1 MMTSA
6 RLVLTRGLILVA
18 LVAVFAGCGAALPT
32 GRFDALAAASKAVE
46 TKTAETDAEIVKLTR
61 RFMVFAPAKGQYTVT
76 SFKPELDGMDFDFGP
91 RLAPRLAALDVL
103 ASYTQAL
110 AAFAR
115 KDYQGDLDQATQ
127 SLGGSVTRLAGQ
139 AKASEDAKK
148 GAGIL
153 ATAVNEIG
161 RAYIERIRRAELK
174 KAMSKAQPGIDGIV
188 KFVKAINDD
197 GARAVDAMRKGILVK
212 ANELKPSDGMAKLQ
226 LNEAVEAVIIDTTII
241 LAELTQESAAVEAIG
256 PAHAE
261 VRDSLDKDD
270 RTSLE
275 KLKALVAEV
284 KRLQGAFSS
293 LK

>member
-1 MMTSA
+1 MTSP
-6 RLVLTRGLILVA
+6 RLVLTRGLMLVA

-32 GRFDALAAASKAVE
+32 GRFDALAAASKGVE
-46 TKTAETDAEIVKLTR
+46 NKTRETDADIVKLTR
-61 RFMVFAPAKGQYTVT
+61 RFMIFTAQAPYKDT
-76 SFKPELDGMDFDFGP
+76 SFKPEIDGMDFDFGP

-127 SLGGSVTRLAGQ
+127 SLGGSVTHLAGHPTV
-139 AKASEDAKK
+139 SEDAKK
-148 GAGIL
+148 SAGVL
-153 ATAVNEIG
+153 ATVVNELG
-161 RAYIERIRRAELK
+161 RAYIERMRRAELK
-174 KAMSKAQPGIDGIV
+174 KAMSKAQPGIEGIV
-188 KFVKAINDD
+188 KFVTAINRD
-197 GARAVDAMRKGILVK
+197 GALAVETMRKGIITK
-212 ANELKPSDGMAKLQ
+212 ANALKPSDGMAKLQ
-226 LNEAVEAVIIDTTII
+226 LNEAVEAVIVDTTII

-284 KRLQGAFSS
+284 KRLQGALSS